1 MMVASLV
8 DLLDSLL
15 AVSMVE
21 MMVVMMVVSRAEKK
35 V

>member
-1 MMVASLV
+1 MVASLV